1 MFCILIKRGLFL
13 MYILIMI
20 SFELKRTTYRKK
32 GLHFFLTFISGAN
45 NASTTEEIG
54 TTNHE
59 RTTLIKLISQFSHT
73 QKQKV
78 ETRISAES
86 TTFLEITFNNTN
98 FVYGDIPFWSTQ
110 KRMGQSTASPMDQ
123 HNNKYVISNS
133 TDMLYV
139 YIISV
144 IGFFLVVI
152 VVSNILFMLHR
163 KARICSHADFTHSLH
178 FKRGDIEIECRRMST
193 HTTNQTDTSNSQ
205 YEIINIESDDSESIK
220 SLKINISFE
229 TSNQHRDRS
238 SSPISRS
245 YEIIDA
251 DGYQCP
257 ISCETKENTSNRD
270 TSLNDYLT
278 VI

>member
-1 MFCILIKRGLFL
+1 MMFILILN
-13 MYILIMI
+13 
-20 SFELKRTTYRKK
+20 SFELKRKTYKRK
-32 GLHFFLTFISGAN
+32 GLHFLKTFIAGSSI
-45 NASTTEEIG
+45 ASKTEERG
-54 TTNHE
+54 TTDHE

-73 QKQKV
+73 KEQEV

-86 TTFLEITFNNTN
+86 TTFSEITFNNTN
-98 FVYGDIPFWSTQ
+98 FAYGDIPYWSTQ
-110 KRMGQSTASPMDQ
+110 ERMGQSTATTMDQ

-133 TDMLYV
+133 NDTLYV

-152 VVSNILFMLHR
+152 VVSNILFILHR
-163 KARICSHADFTHSLH
+163 KARLCSNTDFTHPLH
-178 FKRGDIEIECRRMST
+178 SKRGDFDIECRRMST
-193 HTTNQTDTSNSQ
+193 HTTNQTDTSDSP

-220 SLKINISFE
+220 GLKINTSFE
-229 TSNQHRDRS
+229 TSNQHQDPS
-238 SSPISRS
+238 SSSISTCRS

-257 ISCETKENTSNRD
+257 ILCETRENTSSRD
-270 TSLNDYLT
+270 TSSNDYLT